1 MLAPRRAAIALI
13 AALLC
18 ATSAIYATI
27 AEAPRTLSWTLGT
40 FVVVNQGSKRTLAE
54 GALTSNYVVEATA
67 AGGDAGFVPQGK
79 LQLVLSV
86 FSPSSSR
93 GGQQKGRF
101 YVSGKWTLVDDKAE
115 TAKGRVRPGALGG
128 TLSADLTFNPI
139 ANAQPWQAVARVP
152 FSTFVA
158 AGAKDRGQKVR
169 GEGALSIGAKPEG
182 ALTLQLKLWPK
193 TDRSASS

>member
-1 MLAPRRAAIALI
+1 MLWRAAIALVVAATAVPGAI
-13 AALLC
+13 ADV
-18 ATSAIYATI
+18 
-27 AEAPRTLSWTLGT
+27 PRTLNWTLGA
-40 FVVVNQGSKRTLAE
+40 FQVVNPGARRTLAE

-93 GGQQKGRF
+93 GGQQKGHW

-115 TAKGRVRPGALGG
+115 AATGRIRPGALGG